1 MTRPLD
7 FHGKT
12 ALISGAA
19 SGIGRALAVQLAER
33 GCALALVDIRA
44 DELAATVA
52 QLPQGHRVSTH
63 VLDVASREAVA
74 ALPAAVLT
82 QHTALDLLFNN
93 AGVAVGG
100 AFTETTEADF
110 DWLFEINFHSLVR
123 VTRVFLPHLLE
134 RPEAHIVNTASLFS
148 LVAPAGQ
155 THYAASKFAV
165 RGFSDALR
173 HELETTRV
181 GVSVVCPGGVATKI
195 ASNARFAA
203 RFSQT
208 EIERRLAKA
217 NRMLRLPPEHA
228 ARAIL
233 RGVEQRKPRIV
244 VGNDAKIVSAF
255 ERLMPIGYWNLIRK
269 LAS

>member
-1 MTRPLD
+1 MTLPLD
-7 FHGKT
+7 FRGKT

-33 GCALALVDIRA
+33 GCALALADIRA

-52 QLPQGHRVSTH
+52 LLPRGHHVSTH
-63 VLDVASREAVA
+63 VFDIASREAVN
-74 ALPAAVLT
+74 ALPDAVLG
-82 QHTALDLLFNN
+82 QHAALDLLFNN
-93 AGVAVGG
+93 AGVAVDG
-100 AFTETTEADF
+100 AFTETTETDF
-110 DWLFEINFHSLVR
+110 DWLFEINFHPSLVR
-123 VTRVFLPHLLE
+123 VTRVFLPHLLG

-208 EIERRLAKA
+208 EIEGRLAKA
-217 NRMLRLPPEHA
+217 PIACCGCHRNMPPARFFA
-228 ARAIL
+228 ASNGASP
-233 RGVEQRKPRIV
+233 ESSSATMPR
-244 VGNDAKIVSAF
+244 SS
-255 ERLMPIGYWNLIRK
+255 MP
-269 LAS
+269 SSD